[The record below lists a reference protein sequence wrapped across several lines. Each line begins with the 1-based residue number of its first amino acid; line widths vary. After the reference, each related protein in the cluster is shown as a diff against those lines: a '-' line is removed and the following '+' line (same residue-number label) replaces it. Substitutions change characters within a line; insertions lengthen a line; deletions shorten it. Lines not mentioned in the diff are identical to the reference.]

1 MFYAV
6 TQNKIYK
13 GKTLKE
19 VNRAINGQIDLDEFH
34 PVGTDLIVYLSASDL
49 DFVQDKRKLSSIMF
63 GNFFKKDT
71 LTRNLMIINLIFTFI
86 CMVKIMGMG

>member
-1 MFYAV
+1 MFYVV

-19 VNRAINGQIDLDEFH
+19 VNKAINGQIDLDEFH
-34 PVGTDLIVYLSASDL
+34 PVGTDLIVHLSASDL

-71 LTRNLMIINLIFTFI
+71 LTRNLIIVNLIFTFI